1 MQNRII
7 KSELRKT
14 ICRRDAI
21 ILLVLGL
28 WPILVTVCCRL
39 GTGIFDF
46 SGDPIGAFEFT
57 SLLLSFQDMIFL
69 PVLVGVYIA
78 SMSFYQEIHNKQ
90 IYLYKD
96 IKRASILNA
105 KYISIY
111 AIYFIFVAV
120 YILLSFL
127 FYFLMFKY
135 EEIATGTLLADPEN
149 VIPLLYEAAQV
160 ILGMLFYIH
169 IGITFSIRTST
180 GFSIFATTFVYM
192 LALVTPYLKNFRYLF
207 PIGYKEV
214 IQFPHNS
221 YGISLALSVL
231 VWTVY
236 NITLYLINRKHFNHM
251 EFN

>member
-1 MQNRII
+1 MKHKII
-7 KSELRKT
+7 VSEFRKT
-14 ICRRDAI
+14 ICRKDAN
-21 ILLVLGL
+21 ILLILGL
-28 WPILVTVCCRL
+28 WPILVTICCRF

-57 SLLLSFQDMIFL
+57 SLLLAFQDMIFL

-96 IKRASILNA
+96 INRTTILNA

-111 AIYFIFVAV
+111 GVYFIFLLT
-120 YILLSFL
+120 YIVLSFI
-127 FYFLMFKY
+127 FYFLIFQY
-135 EEIATGTLLADPEN
+135 EEIATGTLLADTEN
-149 VIPLLYEAAQV
+149 IIPLLYEAIQV
-160 ILGMLFYIH
+160 ILGILFYIH

-180 GFSIFATTFVYM
+180 GFSIFSTTFIYM

-214 IQFPHNS
+214 IAFESNS
-221 YGISLALSVL
+221 YSLSLLLSLL
-231 VWTVY
+231 VWTIY
-236 NITLYLINRKHFNHM
+236 NIILYVFNKHYFNNM